1 MPIRGNA
8 AIPTQ
13 GNEHYRRTRVQLVSE
28 LAAAQVVS
36 GAGTGVINDMV
47 NQPPWISD
55 DSMSTQMDVA
65 EESVAELE
73 GAQVPTPQQLAS
85 PRATATTI
93 ASGQGGAA
101 HKTLL
106 SDYTAATKLAARY
119 RGQLVRKQLAKEHQ
133 AASKLQAMNRGRVAR
148 EKSRLMQA
156 KSVGAKLV
164 RQGTVVFKDNVNKE
178 VMAQSAAGCWQR
190 FKDAAREEHQI
201 ANLIWPPENDES
213 LTPAQVVHIF
223 FLVLT
228 FE

>member
-1 MPIRGNA
+1 MPLRGNA
-8 AIPTQ
+8 AIQTQ
-13 GNEHYRRTRVQLVSE
+13 GIVLDHSQSAQLVLE
-28 LAAAQVVS
+28 LAAQVDS
-36 GAGTGVINDMV
+36 GAGTGANINDMV
-47 NQPPWISD
+47 NQLAWISD
-55 DSMSTQMDVA
+55 DSMPTQMDVD
-65 EESVAELE
+65 EEGVAELE

-85 PRATATTI
+85 PRATATTPA

-101 HKTLL
+101 HKALL
-106 SDYTAATKLAARY
+106 SAATKLAARY

-133 AASKLQAMNRGRVAR
+133 AATKLQAMNRGRVAR
-148 EKSRLMQA
+148 EKGRLMQA

-164 RQGTVVFKDNVNKE
+164 NASVNKQ
-178 VMAQSAAGCWQR
+178 AQHLVGSWQR